1 MASSNI
7 LLFDSNKQNMLSDVD
22 YNASTYRANG
32 VQSGIASS
40 SLQNKFQYQVGL
52 VCYAIAQMMV
62 NNGLNALDSDSV
74 TTFVNNLSSSVLQKV
89 VDKATTAQA
98 QAGTDTS
105 KWMTPALTKAA
116 IEAILWTK
124 PQILSDA
131 VKALFGLTSSA
142 TPDDVFGWLG
152 NYNKYWW
159 RRIPISY
166 TIAMTDISS
175 GTIGSSAQTMHYSSS
190 VDIVDNAI
198 TLNNSST
205 ASIAISATG
214 AQDMVSHAPC
224 YYYMGNN
231 SSTIRYLPTGSTA
244 GTSTSNTIRYNS
256 SQSRLEYGSTASIKA
271 KTCAITHSYGSEGYV
286 SSSTR
291 SEYPDSGE
299 SGGYKYEYVGQ
310 PMSSLPKMVKLE
322 TGAYVGTGT
331 YGESNPNSITFEF
344 TPKLVLIYRDNV
356 NSGIPMLFPYIWG
369 EKYFYVGSNITS
381 GNYQQVT
388 VSINGNVM
396 SWYAAGNAS
405 YQLNQS
411 GDVYHYIA
419 LE

>member
-98 QAGTDTS
+98 QAGTNTT

-124 PQILSDA
+124 LQILSDA
-131 VKALFGLTSSA
+131 VKELFGLTSSA

-166 TIAMTDISS
+166 TITMTDIAS
-175 GTIGSSAQTMHYSSS
+175 GTIGSSTQTMHYSSN
-190 VDIVDNAI
+190 VDVVNGVI
-198 TLNNSST
+198 TLQNPST
-205 ASIAISATG
+205 ASIAVSAAG
-214 AQDMVSHAPC
+214 AQAMVSHAPC
-224 YYYMGNN
+224 YYYMGSN
-231 SSTIRYLPTGSTA
+231 SSVIRYLPSGSTS
-244 GTSTSNTIRYNS
+244 GTSATYTVRFYS
-256 SQSRLEYGSTASIKA
+256 SQSRLEYGASASIKA
-271 KTCAITHSYGSEGYV
+271 KTCAATPTYGTEDYI

-291 SEYPDSGE
+291 NAYPDSGE
-299 SGGYKYEYVGQ
+299 SGGYGYEYIGK
-310 PMSSLPKMVKLE
+310 PLSSLPKMVKIE
-322 TGAYVGTGT
+322 SGAYVGTGT

-344 TPKLVLIYRDNV
+344 TPKLVFIYRDNV
-356 NSGIPMLFPYIWG
+356 SMGIPMLFPYIWG
-369 EKYFYVGSNITS
+369 ENYFYTGSNITS
-381 GNYQQVT
+381 GNYQQAT

-396 SWYAAGNAS
+396 SWYTAGNAS

-411 GDVYHYIA
+411 GDIYHYIA

>member
-62 NNGLNALDSDSV
+62 NNGLNALDSDQVS
-74 TTFVNNLSSSVLQKV
+74 TFVNNLSSSVLQKV

-159 RRIPISY
+159 RRISVSY
-166 TIAMTDISS
+166 TIAMTDVSS
-175 GTIGSSAQTMHYSSS
+175 GTIASSAQTMHYSSS
-190 VDIVDNAI
+190 VDIVDGEI
-198 TLNNSST
+198 TLHNPST
-205 ASIAISATG
+205 ASIAISTAG
-214 AQDMVSHAPC
+214 AQAMAALAPC
-224 YYYMGNN
+224 YYKIGN
-231 SSTIRYLPTGSTA
+231 SSFAQIMYLPTGATG
-244 GTSTSNTIRYNS
+244 GTSSSNTIRYS
-256 SQSRLEYGSTASIKA
+256 SSSLVYGTTASVKA
-271 KTCAITHSYGSEGYV
+271 KSCAATPSYGSDEYV

-291 SEYPDSGE
+291 NEYPDSGE
-299 SGGYKYEYVGQ
+299 SSGYKYEYIGQ
-310 PMSSLPKMVKLE
+310 PLSSLPKMVKLE

-356 NSGIPMLFPYIWG
+356 NMGTPMLFPYIWG
-369 EKYFYVGSNITS
+369 EDNFYTGSNITS
-381 GNYQQVT
+381 GNYQHVT

-396 SWYAAGNAS
+396 SWYTAGNAS

-411 GDVYHYIA
+411 GNVYHYIA